1 MMLLDANSVGVFQ
14 RILDTATDN
23 LRVAKILVQ
32 LGLDPDNVT
41 WHEIFNR
48 LFDIILANI
57 NLANMFALIGAI
69 FLVATLLTRTM
80 VPLRIA
86 NIIGNVF
93 FAGFGALAGDVR
105 TLLLYAL
112 MVPINALRLHQTVNL
127 VKKARTAAAGNLSM
141 EWLKPF

>member
-1 MMLLDANSVGVFQ
+1 MRRKTHASGWGAAATLIWCEKRPMMLLDADSVSVFQ

-48 LFDIILANI
+48 LFDIFLHNITLAN
-57 NLANMFALIGAI
+57 LFALIGAI

-86 NIIGNVF
+86 N
-93 FAGFGALAGDVR
+93 
-105 TLLLYAL
+105 
-112 MVPINALRLHQTVNL
+112 
-127 VKKARTAAAGNLSM
+127 
-141 EWLKPF
+141 